1 MLILLAK
8 IIFWVSLI
16 AIIHPYTSYPLFL
29 YLKSKNKKARF
40 NTFDKNNL
48 PFVSIL
54 MAVHNEEKILAE
66 KIQSI
71 LNSNYPAHLYEI
83 IIGSDASNDRTNEIL
98 KNFREK
104 HDNIQT
110 VFFNER
116 QGKIKI
122 INKLIKKAKADFIL
136 FTDADVI
143 FTAETIYELIK
154 YFKEKKIGLVDSNLQ
169 KQETQKKGVAIQEKF
184 YINFELSVKNK
195 EGIIAGVM
203 MGPFGGAYAIRKDL
217 FENVPDNFLVDDFY
231 INMKILQKNYWS
243 INNPAAIAYDNGT
256 DDIHAEFKRKT
267 RISTGNFQNLKTFYK
282 VLFSKRYLLA
292 FSFFS
297 HKVLRWLTPIFIILL
312 IICTL
317 ILFKISFIYQ
327 VFTILLFFSLLIP
340 FIDYFLRKNGFH
352 IILLRF
358 ISHYYYMNLGL
369 LIGLIKYIKGVKSN
383 VWEPTKRR
391 NKAQ

>member
-1 MLILLAK
+1 MLILLAE

-29 YLKSKNKKARF
+29 YLKSRNKKVWF
-40 NTFDKNNL
+40 NTFDKTNL
-48 PFVSIL
+48 PFVSVL
-54 MAVHNEEKILAE
+54 MAVHNEENILAE

-71 LNSNYPAHLYEI
+71 LNSNYPVHLYEI

-98 KNFREK
+98 NDFSAK

-110 VFFNER
+110 VFFKER

-169 KQETQKKGVAIQEKF
+169 KQETQTKGVAIQEKF

-203 MGPFGGAYAIRKDL
+203 MGPFGGAYAIRKKL
-217 FENVPDNFLVDDFY
+217 YETVPYNFLVDDFY
-231 INMKILQKNYWS
+231 INMKILLKNYWS

-256 DDIHAEFKRKT
+256 DDIKAEFNRKI

-282 VLFSKRYLLA
+282 VLFSKRNLLA

-327 VFTILLFFSLLIP
+327 AFTILLFFSLLIP
-340 FIDYFLRKNGFH
+340 FIDYFLQKNGFH

-358 ISHYYYMNLGL
+358 ITHYYYMNLGL
-369 LIGLIKYIKGVKSN
+369 FIGLLKYIKGVKSN